1 MKFVLLLSN
10 LCCGRPISISPK
22 CRKNFGALHAHGMS
36 RLVAKL
42 SLQAGAGD
50 GLLADLRVHGAP
62 LLALLQEGILDQ
74 RRHIEAG
81 EV

>member
-1 MKFVLLLSN
+1 
-10 LCCGRPISISPK
+10 
-22 CRKNFGALHAHGMS
+22 MS
-36 RLVAKL
+36 RLT
-42 SLQAGAGD
+42 LQAGAGD